1 MKVITTAQSREADRI
16 TIERGTPIEVLMER
30 AGSCLYE
37 FIERTFHPLWE
48 QRVAIFCGKG
58 NNGGDGLVLARQLDG
73 RVSALQVVLADGRV
87 IQTSRRA
94 KKSAAGYDLTLRITP
109 LAGGDSSVATLPAPL
124 NAVAVAPDGEIVTAG
139 ADGKVY
145 FVSSSGER
153 FRGPSSMPTLRTS
166 PALSP
171 SGPVW

>member
-73 RVSALQVVLADGRV
+73 RVSALQVVLAEDVAMNHPDRDATIVVDALLGTGHHEPIQGRYLELIRCINNHTDV
-87 IQTSRRA
+87 VLAHGTADPSCP
-94 KKSAAGYDLTLRITP
+94 TTP
-109 LAGGDSSVATLPAPL
+109 
-124 NAVAVAPDGEIVTAG
+124 
-139 ADGKVY
+139 
-145 FVSSSGER
+145 
-153 FRGPSSMPTLRTS
+153 
-166 PALSP
+166 
-171 SGPVW
+171 